1 MMFGPEELCRRP
13 DVPLE
18 VVPLRRPCSRGSAA
32 RVLFGRA
39 RGVVSVGGGGQW
51 EVTVR
56 LRVTARQSV
65 SSEWWD

>member
-1 MMFGPEELCRRP
+1 MVE
-13 DVPLE
+13 
-18 VVPLRRPCSRGSAA
+18 GSTSQSGDIII
-32 RVLFGRA
+32 VLFGRA